1 MARSREFDERTV
13 LRAAAGVFRRRGYAG
28 ASLQELTEATGLGK
42 GSLYGAYGS
51 KHGLYLAALDQY
63 TGIRAPTTAA
73 PALDETEPA
82 IDVLHDYLTQVA
94 RASSDGSPSCMLTSA
109 TAELS
114 NQDEEVARRVAE
126 AFDALSSS
134 LRPTIERAQSGGD
147 IDPHADP
154 QALAD
159 MVLAVARGIE
169 ALGHAGTSRDRL
181 LAVADAAI
189 DSLAATATATA
200 A

>member
-1 MARSREFDERTV
+1 MARSREFDEQTV

-73 PALDETEPA
+73 SALDEDEPA
-82 IDVLHDYLTQVA
+82 IDVLRDYLSQIA
-94 RASSDGSPSCMLTSA
+94 RASTDGSPSCMLTSA

-114 NQDEEVARRVAE
+114 NQDEEVAHRVAD
-126 AFDALSSS
+126 AFDALASS
-134 LRPTIERAQSGGD
+134 LRPTVERALSAGD
-147 IDPHADP
+147 IDPEADP
-154 QALAD
+154 QAVAD
-159 MVLAVARGIE
+159 MVLAIARGIE
-169 ALGHAGTSRDRL
+169 ALGHAGTSRERL
-181 LAVADAAI
+181 LAAADAAV
-189 DSLAATATATA
+189 DSLAATATVA